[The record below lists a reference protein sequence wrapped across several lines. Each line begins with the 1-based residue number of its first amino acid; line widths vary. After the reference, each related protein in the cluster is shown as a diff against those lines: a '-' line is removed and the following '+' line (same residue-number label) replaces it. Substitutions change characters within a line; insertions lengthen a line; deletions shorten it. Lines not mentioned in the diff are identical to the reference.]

1 MDYSAFQNIKIQFK
15 FSTFP
20 MLVFPFE
27 FYVNHN
33 IFYTY
38 NIFFIPTTFFFC
50 SANKRIIFLL
60 GGGVHIPP
68 AHFTNLLFLIT
79 LKLVNKNRGFWKLKH
94 ILGKPSLFPP
104 PPR

>member
-33 IFYTY
+33 IF
-38 NIFFIPTTFFFC
+38 FIPTTFFFVVPTNP
-50 SANKRIIFLL
+50 SFFYL
-60 GGGVHIPP
+60 GRGAHIPP
-68 AHFTNLLFLIT
+68 APITKMLF
-79 LKLVNKNRGFWKLKH
+79 
-94 ILGKPSLFPP
+94 ILDYFEA
-104 PPR
+104 RE